1 MTLPTEIMRR
11 WPLPQAEARALGDF
25 VRRARAR
32 VRAGRMPVR
41 VTPDG
46 RFRAH
51 LEADEAGGRFQAPRG
66 WTLVQ
71 RGKMLELT
79 TVARF
84 GALVGNRSLSQD
96 DMALLG
102 LGTRPRDA
110 VLARCC
116 AGLADAIRQR
126 NTHSVE
132 DVVGRIF
139 GVRREDAHTLYAAV
153 GNGVLTDAN
162 RPRPPFQAVWNA
174 FKKQGLNSSEHIA
187 DIIGGKV
194 WVNANL
200 KSDTHRWK
208 NFCTVRISYA
218 LNQAGFR
225 LPYIV
230 NQTSSGRDT
239 EEGKK
244 WHFFRV
250 NELGEYLSQ
259 IWGSA
264 DISVVGPVGSLTL
277 DKIRGNQGIL
287 LFNMPG
293 GSGWTGHA
301 TLWDG
306 RYTRDDTA
314 HYAADADGLQLWIL
328 L

>member
-1 MTLPTEIMRR
+1 MRR
-11 WPLPQAEARALGDF
+11 AGG
-25 VRRARAR
+25 R
-32 VRAGRMPVR
+32 VRPGRVPVT
-41 VTPDG
+41 VTADG
-46 RFRAH
+46 RFRTQF
-51 LEADEAGGRFQAPRG
+51 EADEAGGRFQAPRG

-71 RGKMLELT
+71 RGKTLELKT
-79 TVARF
+79 AARF

-102 LGTRPRDA
+102 LDTRPRNA

-116 AGLADAIRQR
+116 AGLADAIRR
-126 NTHSVE
+126 RDRHSVE
-132 DVVGRIF
+132 DVAGRIF
-139 GVRREDAHTLYAAV
+139 GARGENVRTLYAAAA
-153 GNGVLTDAN
+153 NGVLTNAG
-162 RPRPPFQAVWNA
+162 RPRPPFQAVWDA
-174 FKKQGLNSSEHIA
+174 FRKQGLNSSDHIA

-200 KSDTHRWK
+200 KSDRYRWK

-218 LNQAGFR
+218 LNQAGLR

-230 NQTSSGRDT
+230 GQTSSGRDT
-239 EEGKK
+239 GEGKE

-250 NELGEYLSQ
+250 EQLGDYLSE

-306 RYTRDDTA
+306 RNTRDNTA
-314 HYAADADGLQLWIL
+314 HYVADADGLQLWIL
-328 L
+328 P